1 MDAVNQIVVG
11 VALPESKPWQAANL
25 DAATRLAVRQGFQ
38 LSAELGIRLELTV
51 VLPSPDTGLFAST
64 EDAEASLADDRQ
76 AAQELLDHLPQEYH
90 RFPAKVTSSVR
101 VGQSWL
107 ELLRAAECSRNTL
120 IICGTRS
127 RSTVSRF
134 LFGSTSLKLLRSAP
148 GPVWVVKPRV
158 DDDAVLDVL
167 AATDLS
173 DVGSD
178 IISAGVTLGRAFPV
192 QLTAMHVL
200 EGDVDRRIAHTGA
213 SDETIAEWRA
223 KERADAENQLQE
235 QIASTDARTLSSGIR
250 TQLADGAADTCLLS
264 AIDELDSDLLIMSS
278 AGRSGIP
285 GMIFGNTAERLLPE
299 LPCALL
305 VIKPA
310 DFVCPVDVS

>member
-11 VALPESKPWQAANL
+11 VALPETRPWQAANL

-38 LSAELGIRLELTV
+38 LAAELGIPLKLAA
-51 VLPSPDTGLFAST
+51 VLPSPDAGLFASAD
-64 EDAEASLADDRQ
+64 DAEARLTEDQQ
-76 AAQELLDHLPQEYH
+76 AASALLDHLPQEYD
-90 RFPAKVTSSVR
+90 RFPVKVTSTVR

-107 ELLRAAECSRNTL
+107 ELLRIAEFSRNTL

-127 RSTVSRF
+127 RNSVSRF

-148 GPVWVVKPRV
+148 GPVWVVKPRI

-173 DVGSD
+173 DVGTN

-192 QLTAMHVL
+192 HLTAIHVL
-200 EGDVDRRIAHTGA
+200 EGTVDSRIAHTGA
-213 SDETIAEWRA
+213 SDETIAEWN
-223 KERADAENQLQE
+223 ERERFDAEEQLQE

-264 AIDELDSDLLIMSS
+264 AIEELDIDLLIMSS

-285 GMIFGNTAERLLPE
+285 GMLFGNTAERLLSE

-305 VIKPA
+305 AIKPP
-310 DFVCPVDVS
+310 DFVCPVDIS